1 MIRDLDPERDAG
13 ACDAIVAGLPAW
25 FGVDEGIAACAIAVR
40 SHRGL
45 VAIGGDEVI
54 GFLTLEP
61 VASSAWEVSWIAVRA
76 DRRGHGVGRDLVET
90 AISVALPAST
100 RSLYVKT
107 LSDRDGDPGPEYRAT
122 RGFYLAA
129 GFRPV
134 AELDLWGPENPCQL
148 LERRLAGL
156 GG

>member
-1 MIRDLDPERDAG
+1 MIRDLDPDRDAD

-25 FGVDEGIAACAIAVR
+25 FGNTDGIAACAVAVR

-45 VAIGGDEVI
+45 VAIEDDRVS
-54 GFLTLEP
+54 GFVTVEP
-61 VASSAWEVSWIAVRA
+61 VASAAWEISWIAVRA
-76 DRRGHGVGRDLVET
+76 DRRDRGVGRELVDA
-90 AISVALPAST
+90 AIALALPSGT

-122 RGFYLAA
+122 RAFYLAA

-134 AELDLWGPENPCQL
+134 AELDLWGPEDPCQL
-148 LERRLAGL
+148 LERRLVRDAG
-156 GG
+156 